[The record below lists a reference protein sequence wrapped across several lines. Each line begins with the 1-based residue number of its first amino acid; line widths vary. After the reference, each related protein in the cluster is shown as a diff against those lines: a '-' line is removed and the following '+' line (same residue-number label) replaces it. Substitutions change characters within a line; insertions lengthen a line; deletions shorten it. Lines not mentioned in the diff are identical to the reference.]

1 MGFLI
6 EWVTNIIVF
15 ILLATVIDMLL
26 PNSSMQRYTK
36 MVTGL
41 LLIAV
46 ILGPVLKVVSGDFK
60 DAMLSLPGLQ
70 AAGEVKN
77 SKNLIEMKKKE
88 IQASQRAY
96 ILEQMAVRLKK
107 DTEEELMERFG
118 FRFAGVEIDAINK
131 DGQELTGSIEKVAV
145 KLSDSE
151 EDSGNIRVV
160 EAVVIN
166 ASSPARDYGEEELE
180 KSVASFLAE
189 KWEVPESAIE
199 VAIEGG

>member
-41 LLIAV
+41 LLIA
-46 ILGPVLKVVSGDFK
+46 ILLGPVLKVVSGDFE
-60 DAMLSLPGLQ
+60 DAMLSLPALQ
-70 AAGEVKN
+70 ATAGMEN
-77 SKNLIEMKKKE
+77 SKNLIEVKKKE
-88 IQASQRAY
+88 IQASQQAY

-107 DTEEELMERFG
+107 DAEEELMERFG
-118 FRFAGVEIDAINK
+118 LQIAGLEIDAGNK
-131 DGQELTGSIEKVAV
+131 DGQGLAGSIEQVAV
-145 KLSDSE
+145 RLSKPE
-151 EDSGNIRVV
+151 EESGNVKVV

-166 ASSPARDYGEEELE
+166 ASSPARDNGDDELRE
-180 KSVASFLAE
+180 SVASFLAE
-189 KWEVPESAIE
+189 KWSIPENAIE